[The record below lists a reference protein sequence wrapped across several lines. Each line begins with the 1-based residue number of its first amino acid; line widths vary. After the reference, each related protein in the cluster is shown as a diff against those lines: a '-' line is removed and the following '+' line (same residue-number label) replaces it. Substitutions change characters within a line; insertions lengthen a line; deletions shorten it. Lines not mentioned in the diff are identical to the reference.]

1 MVTFL
6 AKHSKVSLNLL
17 VWSSALINSWSISEL
32 YRVKGSILDV
42 QRTFFDY
49 LDVMLDVF
57 GATLRKVGMWGQVK
71 PIHWRKSR
79 R

>member
-17 VWSSALINSWSISEL
+17 IWSSEHINSWSISEL
-32 YRVKGSILDV
+32 YRVKGSIRDA
-42 QRTFFDY
+42 QRTFSDY

-57 GATLRKVGMWGQVK
+57 GAT
-71 PIHWRKSR
+71 
-79 R
+79 